1 MMKQL
6 RPWILVIA
14 FLFSLFSTSQLEAMH
29 VKGNELPATDLVVAG
44 IPAGSTTDAIYKSL
58 GDPTALKPNRVIYG
72 GITFHVSNKHFPET
86 TMTTI
91 DNRDAVTARGIA
103 VGDSIADIY
112 TKYGQPSMVYNKEG
126 VQILFYGVYMPTYD
140 YRKGIEFVTNG
151 NSIIRIKI
159 LSGISQ

>member
-1 MMKQL
+1 
-6 RPWILVIA
+6 
-14 FLFSLFSTSQLEAMH
+14 MH
-29 VKGNELPATDLVVAG
+29 VKGNELPATDLIVAG

-126 VQILFYGVYMPTYD
+126 VHVLFMAYICQLTI
-140 YRKGIEFVTNG
+140 IEKK
-151 NSIIRIKI
+151 SSLLQMEI
-159 LSGISQ
+159 LS

>member
-6 RPWILVIA
+6 HPWILVIA
-14 FLFSLFSTSQLEAMH
+14 FLFSLFSTSQLQAMH
-29 VKGNELPATDLVVAG
+29 VKGNELPATDLIVAG

-112 TKYGQPSMVYNKEG
+112 TKYG
-126 VQILFYGVYMPTYD
+126 
-140 YRKGIEFVTNG
+140 KGIEVITNG